1 MIIDSYSTLFF
12 LSAFIFF
19 LLHYLFFLQ
28 KIHRGL
34 KNLRL
39 IAGETIPHEFVS
51 IIIPFRNEK
60 ENILENLKSIESQL
74 YPEEKFEVIYVND
87 SSEDNSFELLR
98 TNIKKNN
105 IRVLSVPNEYSIN
118 AHKKRAVRYG
128 IENAKGLIIV
138 TTDADCI
145 HDEEWLKSL
154 LQSFD
159 SVTGFVSGPVEF
171 ETDNGLFSEFQ
182 KLEFAGLVLCG
193 AGLIGA
199 GHPTICNAANIA
211 YRKKVFDEVGGFKD
225 QMNLSSGDDELLM
238 QKISKDSD
246 FKVKFCIDKKA
257 IVKTAANKTIGDFY
271 QQRKRWASK
280 GLFYSDKSL
289 VLKLIFIYAFYVGL
303 MAQLVIGFFYHPMFL
318 LSFLVSISLKFIF
331 EYRILYEGQSILF
344 KDLQLK
350 YLVPAEIF
358 QIPYIIFTGLVGAF
372 GNYLWK
378 SRKVKR

>member
-1 MIIDSYSTLFF
+1 MIIDSSITLLLLLTF
-12 LSAFIFF
+12 LLF

-28 KIHRGL
+28 RIFRGL

-39 IAGETIPHEFVS
+39 TANENIPYEFIS
-51 IIIPFRNEK
+51 IIIPFRNEE
-60 ENILENLKSIESQL
+60 ENIIANLKSIESQF
-74 YPEEKFEVIYVND
+74 YPPDKFEVIYVND
-87 SSEDNSFELLR
+87 FSEDNSLELLKK
-98 TNIKKNN
+98 NIKKNN
-105 IRVLSVPNEYSIN
+105 IRVLSVPDDFSKN
-118 AHKKRAVRYG
+118 AHKKRAVRFG
-128 IENAKGLIIV
+128 IENAKGMIIV
-138 TTDADCI
+138 TTDADCV

-154 LQSFD
+154 VLSFD
-159 SVTGFVSGPVEF
+159 PVTGFVSGPVEF

-193 AGLIGA
+193 AGLIGS

-238 QKISKDSD
+238 QKIAKDSD
-246 FKVKFCIDKKA
+246 FKVKFCIDKKS
-257 IVKTAANKTIGDFY
+257 IVRTFPNKTIGDFY

-289 VLKLIFIYAFYVGL
+289 VLKLIFIYTFYVGL
-303 MAQLVIGFFYHPMFL
+303 VAQIILGLTFQPIFL
-318 LSFLVSISLKFIF
+318 LSLFSSLILKVIF
-331 EYRILYEGQSILF
+331 EFRIISKGKEILF
-344 KDLQLK
+344 NDLQLK
-350 YLVPAEIF
+350 YLFVAEIF

-378 SRKVKR
+378 SRKLKR